1 MTGESVLITAMGF
14 RHLEEAR
21 RIERSSCLN
30 PWSMESFESEL
41 SCAHS
46 LPWVAVSAD
55 GRVIGFII
63 CRRVEDGGE
72 VLKLAV
78 SPSMRRR
85 GIGGKLLRHAMGEL
99 KKLGVVRVSLEV
111 RESNAAAIG
120 LYERFGFKRLAARK
134 EYYRNPV
141 ENAAV
146 MFADL

>member
-1 MTGESVLITAMGF
+1 MEVESILITGMGS

-21 RIERSSCLN
+21 RIELSSCLN

-41 SCAHS
+41 SCEHS
-46 LPWVAVSAD
+46 IPWVAVSA
-55 GRVIGFII
+55 GKVIGFLI

-85 GIGGKLLRHAMGEL
+85 GIGGMLLRHALAEL
-99 KKLGVVRVSLEV
+99 RKLGVVRISLEV
-111 RESNAAAIG
+111 RESNAAAVA
-120 LYERFGFKRLAARK
+120 LYERFGFKRLTIRK
-134 EYYRNPV
+134 GYYRNPV